1 MKPKGSKVSLGMKR
15 VEQSADRWKKTYE
28 REGIISL
35 TDSRKETVGR
45 PLKREMSHEEII
57 AKQDPRIKLLESQLE
72 LLK

>member
-1 MKPKGSKVSLGMKR
+1 MKPKGSKISLRMKR

-28 REGIISL
+28 REGIIGL

-57 AKQDPRIKLLESQLE
+57 AKQDPRIKLLESQIE